1 MKKFVKKAWPFAVV
15 ASLAVTS
22 VATWNF
28 TRSSEVNADEN
39 GSNAKIKNVIVLIGD
54 GMGPSYMTAH
64 RYMKDNPK
72 TFEMESTEFDKHL
85 VGTQK
90 TYPEDEHENITDSAS
105 AATAM
110 SAGIKTYNA
119 AIAVDNDKAEVK
131 TVLEQAKE
139 KGNQRDSLQ
148 LLKLHMQH

>member
-1 MKKFVKKAWPFAVV
+1 MRKFINKAWPFAIV

-22 VATWNF
+22 VVTWNI
-28 TRSSEVNADEN
+28 TRFSEVNAEEKE
-39 GSNAKIKNVIVLIGD
+39 SNTKIKNVIVLIGD

-72 TFEMESTEFDKHL
+72 TFEMESTVFDTYL

-90 TYPEDEHENITDSAS
+90 TYSEDEYENITDSAS

-110 SAGIKTYNA
+110 ASGVKTY
-119 AIAVDNDKAEVK
+119 I
-131 TVLEQAKE
+131 LIY
-139 KGNQRDSLQ
+139 
-148 LLKLHMQH
+148 H

>member
-1 MKKFVKKAWPFAVV
+1 MNNLIRGQDSEKVCEKAWPFAVV

-72 TFEMESTEFDKHL
+72 
-85 VGTQK
+85 
-90 TYPEDEHENITDSAS
+90 
-105 AATAM
+105 
-110 SAGIKTYNA
+110 
-119 AIAVDNDKAEVK
+119 
-131 TVLEQAKE
+131 
-139 KGNQRDSLQ
+139 
-148 LLKLHMQH
+148 LLKWNLQNLISIL

>member
-1 MKKFVKKAWPFAVV
+1 MKKAWPFAVV

-54 GMGPSYMTAH
+54 G
-64 RYMKDNPK
+64 
-72 TFEMESTEFDKHL
+72 MESTEFDKHL

-119 AIAVDNDKAEVK
+119 AIAVDNDKA
-131 TVLEQAKE
+131 LC
-139 KGNQRDSLQ
+139 
-148 LLKLHMQH
+148 

>member
-1 MKKFVKKAWPFAVV
+1 MNNLIRGQDSEKFVKKHGHLQLWR
-15 ASLAVTS
+15 SLAVTS

-72 TFEMESTEFDKHL
+72 PLKW
-85 VGTQK
+85 
-90 TYPEDEHENITDSAS
+90 N
-105 AATAM
+105 
-110 SAGIKTYNA
+110 
-119 AIAVDNDKAEVK
+119 
-131 TVLEQAKE
+131 
-139 KGNQRDSLQ
+139 LQ
-148 LLKLHMQH
+148 NLISIL

>member
-1 MKKFVKKAWPFAVV
+1 M

-54 GMGPSYMTAH
+54 GMYSSYMTAH

-72 TFEMESTEFDKHL
+72 PLKW
-85 VGTQK
+85 
-90 TYPEDEHENITDSAS
+90 N
-105 AATAM
+105 
-110 SAGIKTYNA
+110 
-119 AIAVDNDKAEVK
+119 
-131 TVLEQAKE
+131 
-139 KGNQRDSLQ
+139 LQ
-148 LLKLHMQH
+148 NLISIL

>member
-1 MKKFVKKAWPFAVV
+1 M

-54 GMGPSYMTAH
+54 GMDSYMTAH

-72 TFEMESTEFDKHL
+72 PLKW
-85 VGTQK
+85 
-90 TYPEDEHENITDSAS
+90 N
-105 AATAM
+105 
-110 SAGIKTYNA
+110 
-119 AIAVDNDKAEVK
+119 
-131 TVLEQAKE
+131 
-139 KGNQRDSLQ
+139 LQ
-148 LLKLHMQH
+148 NLISIL

>member
-28 TRSSEVNADEN
+28 TRSSEVSADEN

-72 TFEMESTEFDKHL
+72 LLRWNLQSL
-85 VGTQK
+85 I
-90 TYPEDEHENITDSAS
+90 NI
-105 AATAM
+105 
-110 SAGIKTYNA
+110 
-119 AIAVDNDKAEVK
+119 
-131 TVLEQAKE
+131 L
-139 KGNQRDSLQ
+139 
-148 LLKLHMQH
+148 